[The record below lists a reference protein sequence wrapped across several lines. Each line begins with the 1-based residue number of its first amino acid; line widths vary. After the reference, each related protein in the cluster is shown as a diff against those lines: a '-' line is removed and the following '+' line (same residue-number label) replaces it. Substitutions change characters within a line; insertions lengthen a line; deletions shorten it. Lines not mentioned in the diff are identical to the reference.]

1 MGYKS
6 LALGKAEFLSVNGVP
21 LKSDEEIK
29 EVAMLKQK
37 YAASKKVVR
46 NAPSRNVAETLLRFV
61 AFCVS
66 WISTPSVI
74 KALSIKQG
82 CVSCALV
89 TRQLDGI
96 GLGLA
101 ESGGSMKKKLNNAPT
116 MSQLQKM
123 SESVK
128 FGNDSKRV
136 QNLIKASEKRVA
148 EKRG

>member
-1 MGYKS
+1 LSFKTRIGYGKS
-6 LALGKAEFLSVNGVP
+6 NRLLDALSYMVE
-21 LKSDEEIK
+21 
-29 EVAMLKQK
+29 
-37 YAASKKVVR
+37 
-46 NAPSRNVAETLLRFV
+46 
-61 AFCVS
+61 
-66 WISTPSVI
+66 STPSVI

>member
-1 MGYKS
+1 LNKS
-6 LALGKAEFLSVNGVP
+6 RIGIRDVFRF
-21 LKSDEEIK
+21 DEETK
-29 EVAMLKQK
+29 DAAMLKQK
-37 YAASKKVVR
+37 YATSKKMVC
-46 NAPSRNVAETLLRFV
+46 NASLENVAETLLRFV

-116 MSQLQKM
+116 MSQLQKIRKVLWQLAGKDLP
-123 SESVK
+123 SSVIWEGK
-128 FGNDSKRV
+128 QK
-136 QNLIKASEKRVA
+136 
-148 EKRG
+148 

>member
-1 MGYKS
+1 LSFKTRIGYGKS
-6 LALGKAEFLSVNGVP
+6 NRLLDALSYMVE
-21 LKSDEEIK
+21 
-29 EVAMLKQK
+29 
-37 YAASKKVVR
+37 
-46 NAPSRNVAETLLRFV
+46 
-61 AFCVS
+61 
-66 WISTPSVI
+66 STPSVI

-123 SESVK
+123 SEPNKEEHSPLC
-128 FGNDSKRV
+128 RV
-136 QNLIKASEKRVA
+136 MKNLCPKVEVA
-148 EKRG
+148 EKEK